1 MDLNLHQVSQN
12 THGTR
17 NTLAWFTQV
26 IVEYVVSFGY
36 LNKDAIPRI
45 LCFAHNFG
53 SKVIELERLEVM
65 EVW

>member
-1 MDLNLHQVSQN
+1 M
-12 THGTR
+12 
-17 NTLAWFTQV
+17 
-26 IVEYVVSFGY
+26 EYVVSFGY